1 MTLDDQRHY
10 RLGVLFGAIS
20 ALAWSS
26 SGLFV
31 RHITTDLM
39 SMLFWRGLFSGTCV
53 FLFFIYL
60 ERGRVP
66 GILRRMGWPSLL
78 ATIFSATSMISGI
91 GSMYYTS
98 IADAMVI
105 YATVPFVTAA
115 LAFVFIGERPSR
127 STLIASGVA
136 MVGVLVM
143 LTDGHGGSGGGSGL
157 FGKLL
162 AAVMTLSVGAM
173 ATVMRKH
180 REVPMLP
187 AMAGSAWL
195 CSFVTFWF
203 AAPLAVS
210 APDLQL
216 IVIFAIVQ
224 NAMGLILYTASTR
237 RLPAAD
243 ASLLTALEVPL
254 TPLWVWLVLNEVPS
268 PATLIG
274 GPIVLAALFGHILYE
289 VRRNRAVP
297 VVPAP

>member
-26 SGLFV
+26 SGVLV

>member
-1 MTLDDQRHY
+1 MTPDDQRQY
-10 RLGVLFGAIS
+10 RIGIACGAIS

-26 SGLFV
+26 SGLFI
-31 RHITTDLM
+31 RQIDADLM
-39 SMLFWRGLFSGTCV
+39 TMLFWRGLFSGSCV
-53 FLFFIYL
+53 FLVFVYF

-66 GILRRMGWPSLL
+66 GILRRMGWPSVW
-78 ATIFSATSMISGI
+78 TMIFSAVSMITGI
-91 GSMYYTS
+91 GSMYYTA

-115 LAFVFIGERPSR
+115 FAFVFIGERPSR

-136 MVGVLVM
+136 LIGVLVM
-143 LTDGHGGSGGGSGL
+143 LTDGHGAAGGL
-157 FGKLL
+157 FGKFL
-162 AAVMTLSVGAM
+162 AAVMTLSVAAM
-173 ATVMRKH
+173 ATLMRKH

-195 CSFVTFWF
+195 CSFATFWF
-203 AAPLAVS
+203 AAPLTVS
-210 APDLQL
+210 AVDLKL
-216 IVIFAIVQ
+216 IIIFAIVQ
-224 NAMGLILYTASTR
+224 NAMGLVFYTASTR

-274 GPIVLAALFGHILYE
+274 GPIVLAALFGHVAYE
-289 VRRNRAVP
+289 VQRNRVTTP
-297 VVPAP
+297 PPPL

>member
-1 MTLDDQRHY
+1 MTLDDQRQY
-10 RLGVLFGAIS
+10 RLGVVYGAVS

-26 SGLFV
+26 SGLFI
-31 RHITTDLM
+31 RHITADLM
-39 SMLFWRGLFSGTCV
+39 TMLFWRGLFSGACV
-53 FLFFIYL
+53 FLFFVYL

-78 ATIFSATSMISGI
+78 TMIFSATSMISGI

-115 LAFVFIGERPSR
+115 LAFVFIGERPNR
-127 STLIASGVA
+127 STLIASAVA
-136 MVGVLVM
+136 LVGVLVM
-143 LTDGHGGSGGGSGL
+143 LADGHGGSGGL
-157 FGKLL
+157 FGKFL
-162 AAVMTLSVGAM
+162 AAVMTVSVAAM
-173 ATVMRKH
+173 ATLMRKH

-203 AAPLAVS
+203 AAPLSVS
-210 APDLQL
+210 AADIQL
-216 IVIFAIVQ
+216 IIVFAIVQ
-224 NAMGLILYTASTR
+224 NALGLIFYTASSR

-268 PATLIG
+268 PATLAG
-274 GPIVLAALFGHILYE
+274 GPIVLAALFGHIFYE
-289 VRRNRAVP
+289 VQRNRAVP
-297 VVPAP
+297 VTPVP